1 MMSEAGRGL
10 GSGELTQ
17 LSTEERLGA
26 AEERIR
32 VLADVL
38 HTLVNGLEPHPLR
51 DDNGSAAARR
61 AAQQAH
67 EQLLAAGL

>member
-1 MMSEAGRGL
+1 MSDLSGR
-10 GSGELTQ
+10 SSAGELVR
-17 LSTEERLGA
+17 LSAEERLNA
-26 AEERIR
+26 AEEHIR

-51 DDNGSAAARR
+51 DDNGSEAAHR